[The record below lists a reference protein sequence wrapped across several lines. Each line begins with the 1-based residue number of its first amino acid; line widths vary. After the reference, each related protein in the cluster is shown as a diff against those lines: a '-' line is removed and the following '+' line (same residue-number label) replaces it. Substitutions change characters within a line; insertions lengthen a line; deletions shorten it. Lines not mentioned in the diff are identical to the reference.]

1 MLYFVCHV
9 IQEYIKM
16 RINARLDDSY
26 EDKFLYIQQSKKI
39 NRTAILKEALDK
51 YFSDEIKQK
60 EQSALRNN
68 QQILKVLSGIATGP
82 EDLSE
87 NVKDYL
93 TQSIE
98 KKYDID

>member
-1 MLYFVCHV
+1 
-9 IQEYIKM
+9 M

-68 QQILKVLSGIATGP
+68 YQILKILSGIATGP

>member
-1 MLYFVCHV
+1 MSCHTKH
-9 IQEYIKM
+9 IKM

-60 EQSALRNN
+60 EQDALRNN
-68 QQILKVLSGIATGP
+68 QQILNMLGGIANGP
-82 EDLSE
+82 EDLSD
-87 NVKDYL
+87 NHKDYL
-93 TQSIE
+93 TQGLKE
-98 KKYDID
+98 KYDID